1 MSVII
6 YVFTVDSVNV
16 RAESKRY
23 AARWL
28 CVLTE
33 WDTDDHLL
41 WYQSLLITRGD
52 GTRNYFTPSGVQQ
65 QQISHAS
72 ITIFKEQ
79 YGSL

>member
-16 RAESKRY
+16 RAESKRN
-23 AARWL
+23 AAQWL

-41 WYQSLLITRGD
+41 
-52 GTRNYFTPSGVQQ
+52 
-65 QQISHAS
+65 
-72 ITIFKEQ
+72 
-79 YGSL
+79 